1 MDNQVINKCKSDQE
15 LKNKADIFFRAACAS
30 HRSQLNEEDFIK
42 EDIRLSKG
50 FLFVVTDDVLKAQYD
65 FVARCVKLL
74 GANLGN
80 EKEVEE
86 LAWEQVALS
95 LANNSAPEVS
105 IITKRFLDALS
116 NHTKRSFKYVA
127 PNHLIKFHEQ
137 ARKIEIGPVEAILSD
152 DLTPNLNY
160 NIESGSE
167 FSIFL
172 GPNGM
177 LIQLPQI
184 CWHVSVD
191 VTEGNVRE
199 EAAWLI
205 NVAIS
210 FLRLSYSRSKVD
222 FFPSSG
228 KRSHFFP
235 SFGEV
240 ETMPLIKPKVN
251 DQGIIIDILNN
262 NVKTNSSIPRLYVV
276 DDAVAAITKEKEFKD
291 RARVIFN
298 PHKNSL
304 AKRFSQGLGWLT
316 RGRQTVDRA
325 ERFLFFFT
333 AIESLLSSND
343 KTAPV
348 IQTISRYAATIL
360 SPDAED
366 RAIIAKDIRS
376 LYSARSALVHT
387 GEHNVSYSE
396 SIAAQ
401 RIAETLYKKVM
412 ENVSLTISFKEFQ
425 RSLSDASYGLPWPKK
440 KRPTAKR
447 HGVKIW
453 PV

>member
-1 MDNQVINKCKSDQE
+1 MNNQVINKCKSDQE
-15 LKNKADIFFRAACAS
+15 LKKKADIFFRAACAS
-30 HRSQLNEEDFIK
+30 YRSQLSNEEFIK

-50 FLFVVTDDVLKAQYD
+50 ILFVVTDDVLKAQYD

-74 GANLGN
+74 GASLGN
-80 EKEVEE
+80 EKEVED

-95 LANNSAPEVS
+95 LANDSTPKASV
-105 IITKRFLDALS
+105 ITKRFLDALS
-116 NHTKRSFKYVA
+116 KHTKRSFKYVA
-127 PNHLIKFHEQ
+127 PNYLIKFHEQ

-152 DLTPNLNY
+152 DLIPNLNY

-167 FSIFL
+167 FAILL
-172 GPNGM
+172 GKNGM
-177 LIQLPQI
+177 LIRLPQV
-184 CWHVSVD
+184 CWHVSID

-210 FLRLSYSRSKVD
+210 FLRLSYSRSKID

-228 KRSHFFP
+228 KKSHFFP
-235 SFGEV
+235 LFGEV

-262 NVKTNSSIPRLYVV
+262 NIKTNSSIPRLYVV
-276 DDAVAAITKEKEFKD
+276 DDDVVAITKEKEFKD
-291 RARVIFN
+291 RARVLFN
-298 PHKNSL
+298 PSKNSL

-348 IQTISRYAATIL
+348 IQTISRYTATIL
-360 SPDAED
+360 SSDAEE
-366 RAIIAKDIRS
+366 RAKIAKDIRS

-401 RIAETLYKKVM
+401 RIAEMIYKKVM
-412 ENVSLTISFKEFQ
+412 ENISLTISFDEFQ
-425 RSLSDASYGLPWPKK
+425 RSLSDASYGLPWPK
-440 KRPTAKR
+440 
-447 HGVKIW
+447 
-453 PV
+453 

>member
-152 DLTPNLNY
+152 DLIPNLNY

-222 FFPSSG
+222 
-228 KRSHFFP
+228 FFP

-343 KTAPV
+343 KTAPAG
-348 IQTISRYAATIL
+348 QSHYKWPCDKSLARYLWSQPALSRL
-360 SPDAED
+360 VCMP
-366 RAIIAKDIRS
+366 
-376 LYSARSALVHT
+376 ALV
-387 GEHNVSYSE
+387 VLSCWSRL
-396 SIAAQ
+396 SAMW
-401 RIAETLYKKVM
+401 RI
-412 ENVSLTISFKEFQ
+412 
-425 RSLSDASYGLPWPKK
+425 
-440 KRPTAKR
+440 TAIFSGPCPR
-447 HGVKIW
+447 RMRD
-453 PV
+453 